1 LDGVHYSGSSIYSP
15 VTNSITIRIMLVLM
29 LLAGWIGHLTNV
41 HGAFLLDT
49 FTDGEEIHMEVPKG
63 FEKY

>member
-1 LDGVHYSGSSIYSP
+1 
-15 VTNSITIRIMLVLM
+15 MLVLM